1 MVQTPISLYIAL
13 PLTNNPMILPAGYNP
28 QRSVSAV
35 IENTIKFIQLNW
47 KPLLVAYCLICT
59 LFFVPCYVFDLLY
72 QMHYTPQHHTYGF
85 NVEWLKHTG
94 IRFLLS
100 MIGDTAFAAM
110 VLWFIKLYLQNGVA
124 PSTKQV
130 WDSFKL
136 LYLNYYIAFAI
147 IYTMVT
153 FSFVLLVI
161 PALFMMPFA
170 GLMVT
175 IMVFEGVGLS
185 KAKDRTSALI
195 AGKWELIMGVFY
207 SCLLAMIVPAI
218 VMYIFHKVS
227 NSTAVPDE
235 TVLAIRLLVG
245 YVFHCLVAVPFIG
258 MAFYYLAVTSPTAT
272 LPVIDELD
280 APNQS

>member
-1 MVQTPISLYIAL
+1 
-13 PLTNNPMILPAGYNP
+13 MILPAGYNP
-28 QRSVSAV
+28 QQNVSAV

-72 QMHYTPQHHTYGF
+72 QMHYTPRTAQHHAYGF
-85 NVEWLKHTG
+85 NIEWLKHTG

-100 MIGDTAFAAM
+100 MIGDTAFAAT
-110 VLWFIKLYLQNGVA
+110 VLWFIKLYLQNGIA

-136 LYLNYYIAFAI
+136 LYLNYYIVFAI
-147 IYTMVT
+147 IYIMVT

-175 IMVFEGVGLS
+175 IMVFEGAGLS
-185 KAKDRTSALI
+185 KAKDRTSVLI

-207 SCLLAMIVPAI
+207 SCLVAVLIPAGL
-218 VMYIFHKVS
+218 MYVLHKATSPVAAP
-227 NSTAVPDE
+227 TE
-235 TVLAIRLLVG
+235 TVQAIWLLVG
-245 YVFHCLVAVPFIG
+245 YFFRCFVAVPFIG
-258 MAFYYLAVTSPTAT
+258 MAFYYLAVTAA
-272 LPVIDELD
+272 PVIDELD
-280 APNQS
+280 APTQP